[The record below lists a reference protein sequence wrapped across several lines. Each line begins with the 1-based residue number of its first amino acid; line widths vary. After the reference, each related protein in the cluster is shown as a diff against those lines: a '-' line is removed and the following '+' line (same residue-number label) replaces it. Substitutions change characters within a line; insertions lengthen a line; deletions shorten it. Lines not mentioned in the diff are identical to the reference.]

1 MDNDKTLYSF
11 PIISTRVETHSEASS
26 QSSVVQGCEMFSVVK
41 HGEDGGK
48 LSCRENDIG
57 RSPDELV
64 VGGYEDR
71 KPPDQNLPKS
81 SITTSTNT
89 IIKII
94 PNINASPDYNISSGA
109 RRSLS
114 QLFNNKFD
122 EITKN
127 ESRLLKHNYIKVS
140 MNKKNYYLIKHT
152 EKFDKIFVTQEN
164 LKVYMKIK
172 FGITMF
178 RSPDEAYITIPSD
191 GSKVHIKI
199 LEKKE
204 LILIGSIETKL
215 FTGPAFKRE
224 YNLILGDRFIVYYAF
239 CVNSFLQKK
248 MESSEKKYVILNQIL
263 NENEITVF
271 YGNEWNYFAKLDE
284 WLQVFGDST
293 PIFATQRIR
302 M

>member
-11 PIISTRVETHSEASS
+11 PIISTRVETHPEASA
-26 QSSVVQGCEMFSVVK
+26 QPSVVQGCEGFGRKLTDDVANAESSGMFSAEP
-41 HGEDGGK
+41 HD
-48 LSCRENDIG
+48 L
-57 RSPDELV
+57 
-64 VGGYEDR
+64 
-71 KPPDQNLPKS
+71 QNLPKS
-81 SITTSTNT
+81 NVITTTNT

-94 PNINASPDYNISSGA
+94 PNINTLPDYNISSGS

-172 FGITMF
+172 FGIIMF

-191 GSKVHIKI
+191 GSKTHIKI

-204 LILIGSIETKL
+204 LNLIGSIETKL

-248 MESSEKKYVILNQIL
+248 LESSEKKYVILNQIL
-263 NENEITVF
+263 NENEISVF
-271 YGNEWNYFAKLDE
+271 FGNEWNYFAKLDE